1 MRDSEVVSA
10 IVAGDP
16 DGLAEAYDRYAS
28 PLYTYCRSLLREPAD
43 AADAVQDTFVIAAS
57 RLAGLRDH
65 NRLRSWLYAVARNE
79 CMRRMRLRTVEV
91 TSALDV
97 VPELSDESV
106 DVSRGAEHEEL
117 RALLNSAV
125 RGLNAGEHDLIELQL
140 QQDLDATEIA
150 AILGVSRNHAHAL
163 LSRARDQLETSLGA
177 VLVARSGREAC
188 PALDTLLAGW
198 DGQLTVLM
206 RKRLNRH
213 IEGCPACTD
222 IKRRELAPTL
232 LLGLAPL
239 AALPVAPPSG
249 LRAAVLKMAA
259 ADTPAAAAHRARV
272 LQRAPSMR
280 HGGFPQ
286 TAGRAKPVRWR
297 RRWRHADAMTG
308 AVAAA
313 AAATAAGLVLTS
325 GLVAHQG
332 QGHAPGQEVAAGGST
347 SGAALSLRPRGSGPA
362 LPTAPDRG
370 MARVSPVAAA
380 GGVPSATAG
389 RSPEVGGT
397 SSVALAPSAG
407 PDAAAGPTGAAT
419 YAGTAGPATPA
430 GPATGSSTAAAS
442 NTATATATATAP
454 SPPKPGVLKVSARR
468 ILLSTGKGG
477 TLTLTASGGPVPW
490 SIATPSSLIGTL
502 TVSPTSG
509 TLAAGQ
515 SVTVTVSVTSLI
527 AVDSRLSVNPGGISV
542 TIVVG
547 LGV

>member
-91 TSALDV
+91 TSALDM

-140 QQDLDATEIA
+140 QQDLDAAEIA

-213 IEGCPACTD
+213 IEGCSACTD
-222 IKRRELAPTL
+222 IKRRELAPAL

-239 AALPVAPPSG
+239 AALPVAMPSG

-259 ADTPAAAAHRARV
+259 AETPAAAAHRARV
-272 LQRAPSMR
+272 LQRAPSLR

-286 TAGRAKPVRWR
+286 TAGPAKPVWWR
-297 RRWRHADAMTG
+297 RRHAHAMTG

-313 AAATAAGLVLTS
+313 AAAAAAGLVLTS
-325 GLVAHQG
+325 ALVAHQG
-332 QGHAPGQEVAAGGST
+332 QGRAPGQEVAAGGST

-362 LPTAPDRG
+362 PATAPDRG
-370 MARVSPVAAA
+370 MARVSPVALA
-380 GGVPSATAG
+380 GGAPSATAG

-397 SSVALAPSAG
+397 SLVALAPPAG
-407 PDAAAGPTGAAT
+407 QDAAAGPTGAAT

-430 GPATGSSTAAAS
+430 GPARGISTAAAG
-442 NTATATATATAP
+442 NTATATATATSP
-454 SPPKPGVLKVSARR
+454 SPPKPGVLKVSERT
-468 ILLSTGKGG
+468 ILLSTEKGG

-502 TVSPTSG
+502 TVSPSSG

-527 AVDSRLSVNPGGISV
+527 AVDSRLTVNPGGISV

>member
-91 TSALDV
+91 TSALDM
-97 VPELSDESV
+97 VPELTDESV

-140 QQDLDATEIA
+140 QQDLDAAEIA

-188 PALDTLLAGW
+188 PALDALLAGW

-213 IEGCPACTD
+213 IEGCSACTD

-239 AALPVAPPSG
+239 AALPVAMPSG

-272 LQRAPSMR
+272 LQRAPSLR

-286 TAGRAKPVRWR
+286 TAGPAKPVRWR
-297 RRWRHADAMTG
+297 WQHAHVMTG

-313 AAATAAGLVLTS
+313 AAAAAAAGLVLTS
-325 GLVAHQG
+325 GLVAHQS

-362 LPTAPDRG
+362 PPTAPDRG
-370 MARVSPVAAA
+370 MARVSPVAVA

-397 SSVALAPSAG
+397 SSVALTPSAG

-419 YAGTAGPATPA
+419 YPGTASPTTPA
-430 GPATGSSTAAAS
+430 GPAPGTSTAAAG

-454 SPPKPGVLKVSARR
+454 SPPKPGVLKVSAQR
-468 ILLSTGKGG
+468 ILLTTGKGG
-477 TLTLTASGGPVPW
+477 TITLTASGGPVPW

-502 TVSPTSG
+502 TVSPSSG

-527 AVDSRLSVNPGGISV
+527 AVDSRLIVNPGGISV